1 MRLLLDTCVI
11 IDWLTDP
18 HSIGDEVWDII
29 NEPGCK
35 LYVSAETA
43 RELIVSFNNKKLL
56 SKYWKT
62 AEEMLVAMKE
72 EAMVDILPIS
82 ERTMFTYSRLTLRS
96 NLFACY
102 RRDARTR
109 LKTTATPATTSS
121 LLMPSPS
128 ILHSFPATRSLL
140 SIAARDSTFWN
151 TNHTKITSSNY
162 ATQRDVK

>member
-35 LYVSAETA
+35 LYVSAETV

-82 ERTMFTYSRLTLRS
+82 ERTMFTYSRLTL
-96 NLFACY
+96 NEAM
-102 RRDARTR
+102 DP
-109 LKTTATPATTSS
+109 ATPATTS
-121 LLMPSPS
+121 LLPMPSPS
-128 ILHSFPATRSLL
+128 ISHSFPATKSFH
-140 SIAARDSTFWN
+140 STAIRVLN
-151 TNHTKITSSNY
+151 
-162 ATQRDVK
+162 